1 MFSSKV
7 LTADSDLGTTNKKE
21 ELVNRI
27 RDDTETALSEIR
39 QGRSQGKPL
48 DSTEVTSALRKLGE
62 AIGFIMM
69 TGLKLSEKFRLGNE
83 FSAKVFQEGN
93 LLDDMAAFCLKRRK
107 KLPAITPT
115 EKAIWSFYM
124 NATMF
129 CPDVSRK
136 ISASKDLLTY
146 GRDALDAIRIPYI
159 KGKADISQKAMV
171 QVISATTHNLCT
183 FCDVTVTSVRAAGY
197 LPVYLKYLESD
208 VMKNDIFN
216 SVPMLASASD
226 IMNEH
231 DASMM
236 GNQADVEYMMC
247 GIEEGIRCASGQF
260 NGWFAFELAKIIGN
274 LAIFDANKKTLVE
287 YGVVGPLV
295 KLAKQTEEIEQI
307 TATRTLAQLAFDDDN
322 KKTFVFDEETDVVST
337 LFDLAKSSPFQ
348 MVRESAKGVL
358 WTLSEHLHSSKKYAD
373 LAHDF
378 FEKKAKGHVMISYS
392 REQRPL
398 LLRIKQAI
406 TEAGFPVWMDIEQMR
421 ENVYDRMAEAIQ
433 NASVVL
439 IAMSYSYQRSE
450 YCRREAAYASSLRRA
465 RIPLLV
471 DPDYTAEG
479 WLALMTAGDYHYDF
493 VRKPFETKIVEL
505 IQELERRCVPSGE
518 DKMDGITKQESVTK
532 QTDAHVT
539 SSHGHPTYS
548 IPSAHGQN
556 REPASA
562 VQSETTC
569 CRKHAKRWKKFAKL
583 NKEQFGA
590 WLEKRHLP
598 GEIFG
603 NYRAKDVVFLA
614 QMKEEAPE
622 FYYKHVMKLFK
633 TKNKLEAL
641 QMAADFTRSLEHLK
655 VSDGES

>member
-7 LTADSDLGTTNKKE
+7 LTADSESGTKNEKE
-21 ELVNRI
+21 ELVSRI
-27 RDDTETALSEIR
+27 RDDTETSLSELR
-39 QGRSQGKPL
+39 QGRSQGKTL
-48 DSTEVTSALRKLGE
+48 DSTEVTSALRKLGD

-83 FSAKVFQEGN
+83 LSAKVFQEGN

-136 ISASKDLLTY
+136 ISESKDLLTY

-159 KGKADISQKAMV
+159 KGKADTSQKAMV

-322 KKTFVFDEETDVVST
+322 KKTFVSDEETDVVST

-348 MVRESAKGVL
+348 VVRESAKGVL
-358 WTLSEHLHSSKKYAD
+358 WTLSEHLHSSKKYTD

-518 DKMDGITKQESVTK
+518 DKIDGITKQESVTK
-532 QTDAHVT
+532 QPDAHVT

-548 IPSAHGQN
+548 VPSAHGQN

-569 CRKHAKRWKKFAKL
+569 FRKHAKRWKKFAKL
-583 NKEQFGA
+583 NKEQFGT

-598 GEIFG
+598 GEILG